1 MSHTAAAAPSKAA
14 ASPSNGVLTHR
25 QIMTILIG
33 LMLGM
38 FLAALDQTIVGTAI
52 RNIADDLKGLDKQ
65 AWATTAYLITS
76 TIATPLYGK
85 LSDMYGRK
93 PFFLAAILIFIAGS
107 VACTFSTSMY
117 ELAAFRAFQGLGGGG
132 LMSLAL
138 AIIGDIVAPRE
149 RAKYQGYFLA
159 VFGTSSVLGPVLG
172 GVLSGQS
179 SILGLTGWR
188 WVFLINVPI
197 AAVAMVVVT
206 KVLNVPHA
214 AHKHKID
221 WAGALFLVIGLVPLL
236 VVAEQGQSWG
246 WTSTKSLAA
255 YGIGV
260 IGIIAFIVAEKFAK
274 DEALIPLRLFRNP
287 VISLMSAGGFI
298 VGMAMFGG
306 IAILPQYLQIVHGA
320 SATKSG
326 FLMLPM
332 VLGMMVGS
340 ILSGQITARTGRYK
354 IFPIIGTALMVA
366 ALLLLHTIG
375 ADTALWQ
382 VNVFM
387 AMLGLGLGNCMQT
400 LTLAVQNAAPPKDM
414 GVSSATSTFF
424 RQMGG
429 TLGTAVF
436 ISVLFST
443 VGDKIGDAFKEKSIQ
458 HGIAQ
463 AAQDPSVLK
472 NPLNVELLKHPAQ
485 AAKRVMSDS
494 SFLSHID
501 DRLARP
507 FLVGFSNSMDLVFLI
522 SAGVAAIAFVLFLFT
537 KEVPLRSQS
546 GTQARLSAESADA
559 AADPAAMVAAEPTAM
574 VADTE
579 DSVPPGG
586 RHAATAETGAEPPA
600 DQTAALPAVDP
611 TAEPSPANPAGATP
625 VIGTPI
631 RGYVRQAG
639 GAVVSDA
646 ALTLIDPA
654 GQQMGRGV
662 TAEDGGYQIAV
673 DRPGNYVLIAR
684 ARAHQPQ
691 ATMVT
696 VNGNPVQLD
705 LTLAGSAGL
714 VGAVKQ
720 TGDHPIPG
728 AAVILADA
736 DGNVVGSQSTD
747 VGGTYEFVELV
758 AGSYTLAVSAPSYQ
772 PVALLVTVPDVGRV
786 RQDIE
791 LAGGAQL
798 RGVARSSDGRLVP
811 GARVSLRRPDGTE
824 IAATIT
830 DDAGRY
836 AFTEVPEGDYTVVA
850 SGYAPVRSSLTLSIG
865 DRHEHDVELS
875 HSTD

>member
-1 MSHTAAAAPSKAA
+1 MSHTAAAAAPSKAA

-38 FLAALDQTIVGTAI
+38 FLAALDQTIVSTAI
-52 RNIADDLKGLDKQ
+52 RKIADDLHGLDQ
-65 AWATTAYLITS
+65 MAWATTAYLITS

-107 VACTFSTSMY
+107 VACTFATSMY

-172 GVLSGQS
+172 GYLAGQH

-197 AAVAMVVVT
+197 AAIALIVVT

-214 AHKHKID
+214 GRRHKID
-221 WAGALFLVIGLVPLL
+221 WAGALFLIVGLVPLL
-236 VVAEQGQSWG
+236 IVAEQGREWG
-246 WTSTKSLAA
+246 WTSTRSLAA

-260 IGIIAFIVAEKFAK
+260 LGIVAFIIAEKFAK

-287 VISLMSAGGFI
+287 VISLMSVGGFI

-340 ILSGQITARTGRYK
+340 IVSGQITARTGRYK

-382 VNVFM
+382 VNIFM

-443 VGDKIGDAFKEKSIQ
+443 VGDKITNAFKEKSIQ

-485 AAKRVMSDS
+485 AAKKVVSDS
-494 SFLSHID
+494 SFLSAID

-507 FLVGFSNSMDLVFLI
+507 FLVGFSNSMDLVFLLA
-522 SAGVAAIAFVLFLFT
+522 AGVAAIAFFVFLFT

-546 GTQARLSAESADA
+546 GTAARLSAESAEA
-559 AADPAAMVAAEPTAM
+559 GADPAAIAAAEPTAM
-574 VADTE
+574 VPDTE
-579 DSVPPGG
+579 DPVSAGG
-586 RHAATAETGAEPPA
+586 RHAADAAAEPPA
-600 DQTAALPAVDP
+600 DPAPALAADP
-611 TAEPSPANPAGATP
+611 TAPAP

-639 GAVVSDA
+639 GAVVTDA

-654 GQQMGRGV
+654 GQQMGRGI
-662 TAEDGGYQIAV
+662 TAQDGGYQIAV

-720 TGDHPIPG
+720 TGDRPIPG

-747 VGGTYEFVELV
+747 TGGSYEFVELV

>member
-1 MSHTAAAAPSKAA
+1 MSHTAAAAPSKAV

-38 FLAALDQTIVGTAI
+38 FLAALDQTIVSTAI
-52 RNIADDLKGLDKQ
+52 RNIADDLHGLDKQ

-107 VACTFSTSMY
+107 VACTFATSMY

-172 GVLSGQS
+172 GYLAGQS

-206 KVLNVPHA
+206 KVLNVPHS

-236 VVAEQGQSWG
+236 IVAEQGQSWG
-246 WTSTKSLAA
+246 WTSARSLAA

-260 IGIIAFIVAEKFAK
+260 VGIVAFVIAEKFAK

-375 ADTALWQ
+375 AYTALWQ

-443 VGDKIGDAFKEKSIQ
+443 VGDKIGDAFKDKSIQ
-458 HGIAQ
+458 QGIAQ
-463 AAQDPSVLK
+463 AGQDPSVLK

-485 AAKRVMSDS
+485 AAKRVLSDS

-507 FLVGFSNSMDLVFLI
+507 FLVGFSNSMDLVFLL

-546 GTQARLSAESADA
+546 GAAARLSAESAET
-559 AADPAAMVAAEPTAM
+559 AADSAAKAATETTAE
-574 VADTE
+574 TE
-579 DSVPPGG
+579 ESAPPGG
-586 RHAATAETGAEPPA
+586 RHAADDDDAESPAEPV
-600 DQTAALPAVDP
+600 AALPAADP
-611 TAEPSPANPAGATP
+611 TAPAP

-654 GQQMGRGV
+654 GQQMGRGI

-673 DRPGNYVLIAR
+673 DRPGSYVLIAR

-720 TGDHPIPG
+720 SGDRPIPG

-736 DGNVVGSQSTD
+736 DGNVIGSQSTD

-758 AGSYTLAVSAPSYQ
+758 AGAYTLAVSAPSYQ
-772 PVALLVTVPDVGRV
+772 PVALLVTVPEVGRV

-850 SGYAPVRSSLTLSIG
+850 SGYAPVHSSLTLNIG

>member
-1 MSHTAAAAPSKAA
+1 MSHTAAAAPTKAA

-52 RNIADDLKGLDKQ
+52 RNIADDLHGLDKQ

-107 VACTFSTSMY
+107 VACTFATSMY

-138 AIIGDIVAPRE
+138 AIIGDIVSPRE

-179 SILGLTGWR
+179 SILGLDGWR

-197 AAVAMVVVT
+197 AAIAMVVVT

-214 AHKHKID
+214 GRRHKID
-221 WAGALFLVIGLVPLL
+221 WFGALWLIVGLVPLL
-236 VVAEQGQSWG
+236 IVAEQGREWG
-246 WTSTKSLAA
+246 WSSQKALGSYIIVGL
-255 YGIGV
+255 GILL
-260 IGIIAFIVAEKFAK
+260 FIWAEKRAK
-274 DEALIPLRLFRNP
+274 DEALIPLRLFKNP
-287 VISLMSAGGFI
+287 TIAMMSLAGFL
-298 VGMAMFGG
+298 VGMAMFG
-306 IAILPQYLQIVHGA
+306 AISIIPQYLQIVHGA

-340 ILSGQITARTGRYK
+340 IVSGQITSRTGRYK
-354 IFPIIGTALMVA
+354 IFPVLGTALMA
-366 ALLLLHTIG
+366 AAMVLLHTIG
-375 ADTALWQ
+375 ADTPLWR
-382 VNVFM
+382 VDIFM

-414 GVSSATSTFF
+414 GVSSASSTFF

-436 ISVLFST
+436 VSVLFST

-458 HGIAQ
+458 RGIAD
-463 AAQDPSVLK
+463 AAKDPSVLK
-472 NPLNVELLKHPAQ
+472 NPLNVDMLKHPAQ

-494 SFLSHID
+494 SFLSSID

-507 FLVGFSNSMDLVFLI
+507 FLVGFSNSMDLVFLLA
-522 SAGVAAIAFVLFLFT
+522 AGVAALAFIVFLVT
-537 KEVPLRSQS
+537 KEVPLRSM
-546 GTQARLSAESADA
+546 SAAAMRASADGA
-559 AADPAAMVAAEPTAM
+559 EAPAAEPAA
-574 VADTE
+574 VAADATE
-579 DSVPPGG
+579 QLPAGG
-586 RHAATAETGAEPPA
+586 RHAAADEAATESLAEAVPP
-600 DQTAALPAVDP
+600 DP
-611 TAEPSPANPAGATP
+611 TGPMP

-631 RGYVRQAG
+631 RGVVRQRG
-639 GAVVSDA
+639 GGVVSDV

-654 GQQMGRGV
+654 GQQMGRGL

-673 DRPGNYVLIAR
+673 DHPGNYVLIAR

-705 LTLAGSAGL
+705 LTLAGSATLLGSVRR
-714 VGAVKQ
+714 VGDQ
-720 TGDHPIPG
+720 PIAG
-728 AAVILADA
+728 VTVVLADA

-747 VGGTYEFVELV
+747 ANGAYRFGELV
-758 AGSYTLAVSAPSYQ
+758 AGSYTLAVSAPMYQ
-772 PVALLVTVPDVGRV
+772 PVALLVTVPDTGRI

-791 LAGGAQL
+791 LTGGAQL
-798 RGVARSSDGRLVP
+798 RGVARSADGRLVP
-811 GARVSLRRPDGTE
+811 GARVSLRRPDGSE
-824 IAATIT
+824 IAAAIT
-830 DDAGRY
+830 DDSGRY
-836 AFTEVPEGDYTVVA
+836 AFTEVPEGDYVVVA
-850 SGYAPVRSSLTLSIG
+850 SGYAPVQSSLTLSTG
-865 DRHEHDVELS
+865 DRQEHDVELS
-875 HSTD
+875 HSNG

>member
-1 MSHTAAAAPSKAA
+1 MSHTAAAAPSKAV

-221 WAGALFLVIGLVPLL
+221 WAGALFLVVGLVPLL

-246 WTSTKSLAA
+246 WTSTRSLAA

-260 IGIIAFIVAEKFAK
+260 VGIVAFIIAEKFAK
-274 DEALIPLRLFRNP
+274 DEALIPLRMFRNP

-414 GVSSATSTFF
+414 GVASATSTFF

-443 VGDKIGDAFKEKSIQ
+443 VGDKITDAFKEKSIQ

-472 NPLNVELLKHPAQ
+472 NPLNVDMLKHPAQ
-485 AAKRVMSDS
+485 AAKQVMSDS

-537 KEVPLRSQS
+537 KEVPLRTQS
-546 GTQARLSAESADA
+546 GTAARLSAESAEA
-559 AADPAAMVAAEPTAM
+559 AADPAAM

-586 RHAATAETGAEPPA
+586 RHAADADPAAEPPVDA
-600 DQTAALPAVDP
+600 VAALPAADP
-611 TAEPSPANPAGATP
+611 TADLPPAP

-654 GQQMGRGV
+654 GQQMGRGI
-662 TAEDGGYQIAV
+662 TAGDGGYQIAV